1 LNGTAPTRSLPL
13 LGSVVEWQR
22 PMRAKLI
29 STAKINM
36 PSDRQ
41 NDSAT
46 LIHTSVSAD
55 ASLIGNEL
63 NGRYLIEGELKR
75 GGFGIVYLARDL
87 QLHSRPVVIK
97 VLLEDAY
104 KSEYVVQKFRQEME
118 ALSRID
124 HPGVVGIIDS
134 GELADGKPFIVMQYV
149 DGSTLRSLMKPEG
162 MDLEKSADIIRQIGR
177 ALTAAHDKG
186 IFHRDLKPENVMLQ
200 ELGHGEQQVKVIDF
214 GIAKIKDS
222 LVAPNTDTNISA
234 GTVSYMAPEQLSGR
248 PVSAATDVY
257 ALGEIAY
264 EMLTGRKPF
273 NPETTFE
280 LLEMQRSGV
289 RISPA
294 DLRPSLPAAAQAT
307 ILRALSFEPNNRYAR
322 ARDFGDDLARALTS
336 GPLTSESI
344 PRQTAEPQATQLSD
358 ELTPLAQKPGIRTE
372 KTVAAIFPVVQSV
385 AGSEGASDRRQSS
398 GRSKLRPG
406 LLAAVLLLFVLIGG
420 WYLYKRNVSSSPAT
434 TTNTQA
440 PSERNLNY
448 WLTVQ
453 KMRDGRPYQDQ
464 FESSGQEIFENG
476 WKFRMN
482 ISSAPEGYL
491 YLLNEGPVAGGLATY
506 NMLFPEPKTNGG
518 SSRVSADQ
526 KLQTAWMRFDEH
538 QGTEKF
544 WIVWAAAPVKEL
556 DDVTGVVNAQQKGE
570 ISDASQAK
578 AVRDFLAKHSS
589 PKPEVAKDSAGEKT
603 TVKGR
608 GDVLV
613 SNVELKH
620 H

>member
-1 LNGTAPTRSLPL
+1 
-13 LGSVVEWQR
+13 
-22 PMRAKLI
+22 
-29 STAKINM
+29 M
-36 PSDRQ
+36 PSDPQ

-46 LIHTSVSAD
+46 LIH
-55 ASLIGNEL
+55 ASLSAGASLVGNEL

-104 KSEYVVQKFRQEME
+104 KSEYVVLKFRQEIE

-134 GELADGKPFIVMQYV
+134 GELADGKPFIAMQYV

-222 LVAPNTDTNISA
+222 LVAQNTDTNISA

-248 PVSAATDVY
+248 PVSTATDVY

-273 NPETTFE
+273 NPETGFE
-280 LLEMQRSGV
+280 LLEMQRAGV
-289 RISPA
+289 RINPV
-294 DLRPSLPAAAQAT
+294 DLRPGLPAAAQT
-307 ILRALSFEPNNRYAR
+307 SILRALSFEPDRRYTR
-322 ARDFGDDLARALTS
+322 ARDFGDELSRGLKGAAT
-336 GPLTSESI
+336 TSESI
-344 PRQTAEPQATQLSD
+344 ANQTAEPRPT
-358 ELTPLAQKPGIRTE
+358 ELTPLANNPAVITE
-372 KTVAAIFPVVQSV
+372 KTVAATFPVVQAPKGGVDS
-385 AGSEGASDRRQSS
+385 ANRRPEKPTR
-398 GRSKLRPG
+398 GTIGFVVVGIVFL
-406 LLAAVLLLFVLIGG
+406 LLAVGG
-420 WYLYKRNVSSSPAT
+420 WYWYKKNARTSSAET
-434 TTNTQA
+434 TSTSLVA
-440 PSERNLNY
+440 ERNLNY

-453 KMRDGRPYQDQ
+453 KMRDGRPEQDE
-464 FESSGQEIFENG
+464 FESSGREIFGNG
-476 WKFRMN
+476 WKFIMN
-482 ISSAPEGYL
+482 ISTPQAGYL
-491 YLLNEGPVAGGLATY
+491 YLLNEGPAAGGTTTL
-506 NMLFPEPKTNGG
+506 NVLFPAPSTNSGASYVVANQQIKTG
-518 SSRVSADQ
+518 
-526 KLQTAWMRFDEH
+526 WMQFDEN

-544 WIVWAAAPVKEL
+544 WLVWAASPVLEL
-556 DDVTGVVNAQQKGE
+556 EAVKGAVNEKDKGT
-570 ISDASQAK
+570 INDRSQAK
-578 AVRDFLAKHSS
+578 AVRDFLITHYLST
-589 PKPEVAKDSAGEKT
+589 KPELEKDKLKKQTNVKAK
-603 TVKGR
+603 
-608 GDVLV
+608 GDVVV
-613 SNVELKH
+613 SFVELEH

>member
-1 LNGTAPTRSLPL
+1 
-13 LGSVVEWQR
+13 
-22 PMRAKLI
+22 
-29 STAKINM
+29 M
-36 PSDRQ
+36 PSDPQ

-46 LIHTSVSAD
+46 LIHASLSGD
-55 ASLIGNEL
+55 ASLVGNEL

-162 MDLEKSADIIRQIGR
+162 MDLERSADIIRQIGR

-248 PVSAATDVY
+248 PVSTATDVY

-273 NPETTFE
+273 NPETGFE
-280 LLEMQRSGV
+280 LLEMQRAGV
-289 RISPA
+289 RINPV
-294 DLRPSLPAAAQAT
+294 DLRPGLPAAAQT
-307 ILRALSFEPNNRYAR
+307 SILRALSFEPDRRYTR
-322 ARDFGDDLARALTS
+322 ARDFGDELSRGLKDAAT
-336 GPLTSESI
+336 TSESLSN
-344 PRQTAEPQATQLSD
+344 RTAEPRPT
-358 ELTPLAQKPGIRTE
+358 ELTPLANNPAVITE
-372 KTVAAIFPVVQSV
+372 KTVAATFPVVQ
-385 AGSEGASDRRQSS
+385 AAKGGADSARRQPEKPA
-398 GRSKLRPG
+398 RSTIGFVVVG
-406 LLAAVLLLFVLIGG
+406 LVLLLLAIGG
-420 WYLYKRNVSSSPAT
+420 WYWYKKTARTSSAETTSISPVA
-434 TTNTQA
+434 
-440 PSERNLNY
+440 ERNLNY

-453 KMRDGRPYQDQ
+453 KMHDGRPEQDE
-464 FESSGQEIFENG
+464 FESSGREIFGNG
-476 WKFRMN
+476 WKFIMN
-482 ISSAPEGYL
+482 ISSPQAGYL
-491 YLLNEGPVAGGLATY
+491 YLLNEGPVAGGTTTL
-506 NMLFPEPKTNGG
+506 NVLFPAPSTNSGASYVAANQQIKTG
-518 SSRVSADQ
+518 
-526 KLQTAWMRFDEH
+526 WMQFDEN

-544 WIVWAAAPVKEL
+544 WLVWAASPVLEL
-556 DDVTGVVNAQQKGE
+556 EAVKGAVNEKDKGT
-570 ISDASQAK
+570 INDGSQAK
-578 AVRDFLAKHSS
+578 AVRDFLITRYVST
-589 PKPEVAKDSAGEKT
+589 KPELEKDNLKKQTNVKAK
-603 TVKGR
+603 
-608 GDVLV
+608 GDVVV
-613 SNVELKH
+613 SFVELEH

>member
-1 LNGTAPTRSLPL
+1 
-13 LGSVVEWQR
+13 
-22 PMRAKLI
+22 
-29 STAKINM
+29 M
-36 PSDRQ
+36 PSDPQ

-46 LIHTSVSAD
+46 LIRTSVSAD
-55 ASLIGNEL
+55 ESLVGNEL

-134 GELADGKPFIVMQYV
+134 GELADGKPFIAMQYV

-214 GIAKIKDS
+214 GIAKITDS
-222 LVAPNTDTNISA
+222 LVAPSTDTNISA

-248 PVSAATDVY
+248 PVSTATDVY

-273 NPETTFE
+273 NPETGFE
-280 LLEMQRSGV
+280 LLEMQRAGV
-289 RISPA
+289 RINPV
-294 DLRPSLPAAAQAT
+294 DLRPGLPPAAQT
-307 ILRALSFEPNNRYAR
+307 SILRALSFEPDRRQMR
-322 ARDFGDDLARALTS
+322 ARDFGDELYRGLTR
-336 GPLTSESI
+336 GATTSESVAN
-344 PRQTAEPQATQLSD
+344 QTAEPRPT
-358 ELTPLAQKPGIRTE
+358 ELTPLANNPAVITE
-372 KTVAAIFPVVQSV
+372 KTVAATFPVVQAVKGRADSANRRPEKPARSPIGFVV
-385 AGSEGASDRRQSS
+385 AGI
-398 GRSKLRPG
+398 
-406 LLAAVLLLFVLIGG
+406 VLLLLLIGG
-420 WYLYKRNVSSSPAT
+420 WYWFKKNARTSSAET
-434 TTNTQA
+434 TSTSLVA
-440 PSERNLNY
+440 ERNLNY

-453 KMRDGRPYQDQ
+453 KMHDGRPEQDE
-464 FESSGQEIFENG
+464 FESSGREIFGNG
-476 WKFRMN
+476 WKFIMN
-482 ISSAPEGYL
+482 ISSPQAGYL
-491 YLLNEGPVAGGLATY
+491 YLLNEGPAAGGTTTL
-506 NMLFPEPKTNGG
+506 NVLFPAPSTNSGASYVVANQQIKTG
-518 SSRVSADQ
+518 
-526 KLQTAWMRFDEH
+526 WMQFDEN

-544 WIVWAAAPVKEL
+544 WLVWAASPVLEL
-556 DDVTGVVNAQQKGE
+556 EAVKGAVNERDKGT
-570 ISDASQAK
+570 INDGSQAK
-578 AVRDFLAKHSS
+578 AVRDFLITHYMST
-589 PKPEVAKDSAGEKT
+589 KPELEKDNLKKQTKVKAK
-603 TVKGR
+603 
-608 GDVLV
+608 GDVVV
-613 SNVELKH
+613 SFVELEH